1 MERQNVTIS
10 VDKNLLKKAKHIAID
25 RHTSLSGLLS
35 ETLKELVESDEKY
48 SEAKNRQLDLLTTGM
63 DLGLD
68 EKINWSRE
76 ELHER

>member
-10 VDKNLLKKAKHIAID
+10 VDKNLLKKAKYIAID